1 MLFTEPAFL
10 FGFLPILLPIYFAAP
25 RFARNFILLT
35 ASLIFYSFGEPLL
48 VLVLLGSCLWNWLCA
63 LAIANSKSERIR
75 WWLLIGSIFVN
86 LLLLLYFKYTEFL
99 VGILNNTAAGLE
111 WDWSLPMPDI
121 PLPIG
126 ISFFTFQ
133 AVSYVFDVYRNRVP
147 AERNL
152 LNVALY
158 VSLFP
163 QLIAGPIVRYETVAR
178 EIRKRTLSLYDFG
191 WGVQRFIIGLGKKVL
206 IANTVGRVADAAFGG
221 DYATLTSLTAWVGLL
236 CYTLQ
241 IYYDFSGYSDMA
253 IGIGRMLGFRFPENF
268 RYPYISASVTEFWR
282 RWHITLSTWFRDY
295 LYIPLGG
302 NRVSTLRLYGNL
314 LAVFVLCGL
323 WHGAGLNFLVW
334 GLIHGGFL
342 VFERLIS
349 FTRPK
354 RFAALAHI
362 YTLAAVMFG
371 WVFFR
376 AANVTRAAA
385 YLAAMAGMNETS
397 RGRLPFEFNH
407 IVVLVIL
414 AGIIGATPIYP
425 WVVSQISKWRS
436 DSQHNRLISGFVDFG
451 AVLSLLLILIACMMQ
466 SALGTFNAFIY
477 FRF

>member
-10 FGFLPILLPIYFAAP
+10 FGFLPLLLPVYFLAPRVCRNPILLI
-25 RFARNFILLT
+25 

-48 VLVLLGSCLWNWLCA
+48 VLVLLGSCVWNWLCA
-63 LAIANSKSERIR
+63 LAISNYRGERTR
-75 WWLLIGSIFVN
+75 WWILSAAIGVN
-86 LLLLLYFKYTEFL
+86 LLLLVVFKYAGFL
-99 VGILNNTAAGLE
+99 VGATNAILAPLE
-111 WDWSLPMPDI
+111 PGFTIPNPGI

-133 AVSYVFDVYRNRVP
+133 AISYVFDVYRQRVP

-152 LNVALY
+152 LNVTLY

-178 EIRKRTLSLYDFG
+178 EIRKRTPSLDQFG
-191 WGVQRFIIGLGKKVL
+191 WGVQRFILGLGKKVL
-206 IANTVGRVADAAFGG
+206 IANSMGRLADAAFDG
-221 DYATLTSLTAWVGLL
+221 DIGSLSTFAAWVGLL
-236 CYTLQ
+236 AYTLQ

-253 IGIGRMLGFRFPENF
+253 IGIGRMLGFQFPENF
-268 RYPYISASVTEFWR
+268 NYPYISASVTEFWR

-302 NRVSTLRLYGNL
+302 NRVSAVRTYGNL
-314 LAVFVLCGL
+314 LLVFILCGL
-323 WHGAGLNFLVW
+323 WHGAGMNFLVW
-334 GLIHGGFL
+334 GLLHGAFL

-349 FTRPK
+349 FKRPE
-354 RFAALAHI
+354 RLAALAHI

-376 AANVTRAAA
+376 AADLSKSIS
-385 YLAAMAGMNETS
+385 YLAALAG
-397 RGRLPFEFNH
+397 LNH
-407 IVVLVIL
+407 AEHPKGLYDLNHVMIVLMLV
-414 AGIIGATPIYP
+414 GIIGATPIFP
-425 WVVSQISKWRS
+425 RLVAMIKSWREERAALGGLLDVVSVS
-436 DSQHNRLISGFVDFG
+436 F
-451 AVLSLLLILIACMMQ
+451 LLLVLFACMCQ